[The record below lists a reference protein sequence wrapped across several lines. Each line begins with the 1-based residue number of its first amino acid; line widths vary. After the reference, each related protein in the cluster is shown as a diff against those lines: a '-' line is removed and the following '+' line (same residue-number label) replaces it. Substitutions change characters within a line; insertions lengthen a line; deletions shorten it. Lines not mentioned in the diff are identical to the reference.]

1 MMRIPTRADT
11 PSSPEACST
20 HCWPRLSRAG
30 IPFNEERRMKQF
42 LLENKYWILVPM
54 IVLVVLF
61 GVLMLMTEG
70 QSIAPFVYSIF

>member
-1 MMRIPTRADT
+1 
-11 PSSPEACST
+11 
-20 HCWPRLSRAG
+20 
-30 IPFNEERRMKQF
+30 MKQF

-70 QSIAPFVYSIF
+70 QSIAPWVYSIF